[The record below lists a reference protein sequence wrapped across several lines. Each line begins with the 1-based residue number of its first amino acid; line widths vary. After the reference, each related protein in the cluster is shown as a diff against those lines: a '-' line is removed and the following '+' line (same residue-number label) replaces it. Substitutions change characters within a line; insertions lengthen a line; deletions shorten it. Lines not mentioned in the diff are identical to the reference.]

1 MSATTPH
8 SRALRRS
15 RRTRRTLAV
24 AAGIATV
31 GALVAAVPAG
41 AHDRGQDGDRGRDRD
56 RGHYGNWQR
65 SRTVDVQLLS
75 FNDLHGHLEPPSGSS
90 GTVKET
96 HPDGTVTS
104 IPAGGIEYLATSL
117 REARKKNRYSVTAA
131 AGDMVG
137 ASPLISGLFHDE
149 PTIEALNELDLDV
162 AGVGNHEFD
171 EGAVELARLQKG
183 GCHPVDGCSEEGKT
197 FKGAD
202 FPYLAANVTNEK
214 TGKPILKPYTV
225 WKKGGVKIGFIGVTL
240 EGTADIVS
248 ANGIKGLKFH
258 DEVETIN
265 KYARELDRQGVKSI
279 VALIHEGG
287 APASSSYNY
296 DCDSPGAGDGISGP
310 IADIAKG
317 ITPKVDALVTGHTH
331 QAYVCTIPDPAGKP
345 RLVTSA
351 ASYGRLYTETTL
363 TYDRRT
369 KDIVR
374 TAVNTEKWRQKKLPK
389 WLPWW
394 WVHHTYGKNPTA
406 ANHVVRRDQTPAA
419 DMTRLIKRWNELAV
433 PIASRPQGYIS
444 ADINGRGATTPE
456 KPLGDL
462 IADAQLEGLAPADK
476 GGAQLALMNPG
487 GIRADLVHKASGD
500 EGDGVVTYGE
510 AYTVQPFTNMMNVV
524 DLTGAQLI
532 TALQQQVSGPNEEF
546 PKILQ
551 VSEGFTYTL
560 DLTKSGAERIVVG
573 SVRLNGEAID
583 PSKTYRVAMNEFLA
597 GGGDGFTVFKEHTN
611 KLVGASDLEIFNAY
625 LKAHS
630 SPEKPLGP
638 PAGGRITV
646 IE

>member
-8 SRALRRS
+8 SRAHRRS

-41 AHDRGQDGDRGRDRD
+41 AQDRGQDGDRARD

-90 GTVKET
+90 GAVKET
-96 HPDGTVTS
+96 QPDGTVTS
-104 IPAGGIEYLATSL
+104 VPAGGIEYLAASL
-117 REARKKNRYSVTAA
+117 REAREKNRYSVTAA

-149 PTIEALNELDLDV
+149 PTIEALNKLDLDV

-171 EGAVELARLQKG
+171 EGATELARLQKG
-183 GCHPVDGCSEEGKT
+183 GCHPVDGCFEEGKT
-197 FKGAD
+197 FEGAD

-240 EGTADIVS
+240 EGTPDIVS

-258 DEVETIN
+258 DEIETIN

-287 APASSSYNY
+287 SPASSSYNY

-317 ITPKVDALVTGHTH
+317 ITSKVDALVTGHTH

-374 TAVNTEKWRQKKLPK
+374 TAVKTDKWRQAKLPK

-394 WVHHTYGKNPTA
+394 WVQQHAQGKNPTA
-406 ANHVVRRDQTPAA
+406 ANHVVRRDQTPAS
-419 DMTRLIKRWNELAV
+419 DMTQLIKRWNELAV
-433 PIASRPQGYIS
+433 PIASRPQGHIS

-532 TALQQQVSGPNEEF
+532 TALQQQVSGSNEES

-560 DLTKSGAERIVVG
+560 DLTKSGADRIVVD
-573 SVRLNGEAID
+573 SVKLNGEAID

-611 KLVGASDLEIFNAY
+611 KLVGVSDLEMFNAY
-625 LKAHS
+625 LAAHS
-630 SPEKPLGP
+630 SPEQPLDP